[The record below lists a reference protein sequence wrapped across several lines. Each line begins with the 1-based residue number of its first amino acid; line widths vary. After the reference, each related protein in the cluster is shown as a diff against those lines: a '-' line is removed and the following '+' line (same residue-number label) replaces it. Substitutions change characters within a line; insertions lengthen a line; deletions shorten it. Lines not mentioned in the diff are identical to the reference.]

1 MAVQGGGTPFPTL
14 FLHPEWP
21 PLAFALPLGVYRRRR
36 ALTVVSAAHTC
47 VRWLGP
53 SHCTKFGV
61 RRSACRAAPRLPPGR
76 PSGQPLPAVGRLE
89 FEAVPWELGVY
100 LQLQH
105 QVMFLRKAS
114 RLRGKRGPQSRI
126 LATPLR
132 PPPRPCPRP
141 SSFVLWTWAGGSRG
155 TISPP
160 PVPSPPPSGPHPT
173 PCPVA
178 VLNHRPHHYLK
189 IL

>member
-1 MAVQGGGTPFPTL
+1 MASVSICFTAGCLPSATCAHSRLCRAHVRALVGSIALHQVRCSPVGLPGSPPPPTGAAQR
-14 FLHPEWP
+14 PAP
-21 PLAFALPLGVYRRRR
+21 PRRR
-36 ALTVVSAAHTC
+36 S
-47 VRWLGP
+47 
-53 SHCTKFGV
+53 
-61 RRSACRAAPRLPPGR
+61 
-76 PSGQPLPAVGRLE
+76 LE

-178 VLNHRPHHYLK
+178 ALNHRPHHYLK

>member
-1 MAVQGGGTPFPTL
+1 MAVQGGGTPFPTP

-76 PSGQPLPAVGRLE
+76 PSGHPLPAV
-89 FEAVPWELGVY
+89 AVW
-100 LQLQH
+100 
-105 QVMFLRKAS
+105 S
-114 RLRGKRGPQSRI
+114 
-126 LATPLR
+126 LR
-132 PPPRPCPRP
+132 PCPGSSGCICSFSIRLCFLERLHGCGENGVPNQESWPRLSVRRHGLARGPRP
-141 SSFVLWTWAGGSRG
+141 SSSGPRQGDLAAPSRLRRCRHRHPPG
-155 TISPP
+155 PTPP
-160 PVPSPPPSGPHPT
+160 PAP
-173 PCPVA
+173 
-178 VLNHRPHHYLK
+178 LL
-189 IL
+189 L